1 MYYLTKVS
9 EQPSRSG
16 LVLSLCLQRLGDFK
30 RESAA
35 EGTSY
40 RVYRSRI
47 DKEEGNVHGF
57 YTVKDGRLV
66 RDKRTTALHQIDQ
79 IFGGLD
85 ALARAEI

>member
-1 MYYLTKVS
+1 MYYLTKVD
-9 EQPSRSG
+9 ERASRSG
-16 LVLSLCLQRLGDFK
+16 LVLSLCLQRLGDF

-57 YTVKDGRLV
+57 YTVVDGRLV